1 MVSLTNIWKDKSITI
16 ATKKRLLHSL
26 VFSIASY
33 GSECWVLEQSDKKKI
48 EALSYGVTDV

>member
-1 MVSLTNIWKDKSITI
+1 MVSLMNIWKDKSITI